1 MGKIKFSKS
10 IVFLILFLCLSNFE
24 IIAQDFDCSDCHENL
39 IENSVHDGM
48 LECSDCHSDVVDE
61 EHMEV
66 GVAKVNCAD
75 CHDDYASLVN
85 TDIHHRLKDR
95 VKNPPDCKT
104 CHGTHSIISPASSK
118 NKVRDYCSQ
127 CHDNIVLANPYH
139 SVAVENET
147 CFDCHES
154 THKEELVQ
162 SVHNQLACADCHNYI
177 SHNLDTHLD
186 EMEKSQRADCYMC
199 HKQIAA
205 EHRESIHGIS
215 LLEGIDEAA
224 QCWDCHGSHS
234 IQHVDDEMS
243 MVSPRNLPETCGRCH
258 DDAEMVSK
266 YNITEESPAVTYS
279 HSVHGK
285 IVAEGGEAATCSSCH
300 GVHNIQTMIAP
311 GSNISTFEIPNTCG
325 QCHQEITD
333 EYIQSIHWIRAKK
346 GVRMSPVCT
355 DCHSE
360 HGITAINAAG
370 SNRNEIKKIQERT
383 CLECHSNPMINSK
396 YAEGGEVTQYQDS
409 YHGLAVMRGDED
421 AAMCVDCHNVHK
433 ILPASH
439 PESSVNNANIVETC
453 GACHEESNEVFA
465 KSYSHETQS
474 DEARAIEDLVTN
486 VYFWLI
492 VLVIGGMVLHNL
504 LIYAY
509 EIRKKKKE
517 KQQAL
522 SVPRMTKNEIIQHF
536 LLLTSF
542 IILAV
547 TGFALKYP
555 ESWWAEGL
563 RFFGMTET
571 VRQNIH
577 RVSAVIMMVLGL
589 YHIGYLLFTPRGRD
603 VLKNL
608 LPNLGDIKSVFQSLG
623 YYFGLTKNH
632 PHFGKYDYA
641 EKAEYWA
648 LIWGTIV
655 MGVTGLILWFPTLVG
670 DWAPVWLIKVSETI
684 HFYEAILAS
693 LAIIV
698 WHWFFVILRP
708 SQYPMSFAWVTGKIP
723 LDEYREHHEEHFR
736 QVILEVMQLKYEEK
750 QEKQVSNY
758 ALLLIK
764 TLKEQGV
771 DAYDLARD
779 KMKEDEDLKNW
790 IEERLNNG
798 KTE

>member
-1 MGKIKFSKS
+1 MKKNTGLTFVFILIALIFLSSPAVFS
-10 IVFLILFLCLSNFE
+10 
-24 IIAQDFDCSDCHENL
+24 QDFECSDCHDNL
-39 IENSVHDGM
+39 IENSVHYGM
-48 LECSDCHSDVVDE
+48 LECSDCHSDVADE
-61 EHMEV
+61 EHMES
-66 GVAKVNCAD
+66 GAAKVKCAD
-75 CHDDYASLVN
+75 CHDEYASLVN

-95 VKNPPDCKT
+95 VKNPPNCVT
-104 CHGTHSIISPASSK
+104 CHGTHKVKSPSSSR
-118 NKVRDYCSQ
+118 NKVRDYCSK
-127 CHDNIVLANPYH
+127 CHDNVVLANPYH
-139 SVAVENET
+139 SVAVQNST
-147 CFDCHES
+147 CFDCHETS
-154 THKEELVQ
+154 TSEELSQ
-162 SVHNQLACADCHNYI
+162 SIHKNLACADCHNYI

-186 EMEKSQRADCYMC
+186 EMEKSQHADCYMC
-199 HKQIAA
+199 HKKIAA

-234 IQHVDDEMS
+234 ITNVDDAKS
-243 MVSPRNLPETCGRCH
+243 MVSPRNLPETCGTCH
-258 DDAEMVSK
+258 DNPDIMGK
-266 YNITEESPAVTYS
+266 FDIPIKSPGTNYS

-285 IVAEGGEAATCSSCH
+285 IIAEGGEAATCSTCH
-300 GVHNIQTMIAP
+300 GVHNIQTRIAP
-311 GSNISTFEIPNTCG
+311 GSKISAFEIPNTCSE
-325 QCHQEITD
+325 CHNEIAD
-333 EYIQSIHWIRAKK
+333 DYMQSIHWIRAKQ

-360 HGITAINAAG
+360 HGIEAITT
-370 SNRNEIKKIQERT
+370 SESTRQEIKKIQERT
-383 CLECHSNPMINSK
+383 CLECHSNPMVSEN
-396 YAEGGEVTQYQDS
+396 YATGGEAKQYQDS

-421 AAMCVDCHNVHK
+421 AAMCVDCHSVHK

-439 PESSVNNANIVETC
+439 PASSVNDNNIVQTC
-453 GACHEESNEVFA
+453 GHCHEESNETFA
-465 KSYSHETQS
+465 KSYSHETRS
-474 DEARAIEDLVTN
+474 DEARAIEDMVTN

-492 VLVIGGMVLHNL
+492 VLVIGGMVAHNL
-504 LIYAY
+504 LIYFY
-509 EIRKKKKE
+509 ELRKKKRESQK
-517 KQQAL
+517 KVT
-522 SVPRMTKNEIIQHF
+522 VPRMTRNELIQHA

-542 IILAV
+542 ILLAI

-555 ESWWAEGL
+555 NSWWAEGL

-571 VRQNIH
+571 IRQNVH
-577 RVSAVIMMVLGL
+577 RISAVVMIVLGL
-589 YHIGYLLFTPRGRD
+589 YHVVYLIATPRGRD

-608 LPNLGDIKSVFQSLG
+608 LPNFGDIKAAFQSITYYLG
-623 YYFGLTKNH
+623 LSKKH

-693 LAIIV
+693 LAIVV

-708 SQYPMSFAWVTGKIP
+708 SQYPMSFAWVTGEIP

-736 QVILEVMQLKYEEK
+736 SVLLEVMQLKYDEK
-750 QEKQVSNY
+750 TKKDVSNY

-771 DAYDLARD
+771 DPYELARE
-779 KMKEDEDLKNW
+779 KMKEDEDLKDW
-790 IEERLNNG
+790 IESRLNNE
-798 KTE
+798 KSE